1 MSNPI
6 PPSTRS
12 PKKPKIV
19 VWILLAAAVVA
30 AIIGYA
36 VAQGNSK
43 AASPQA
49 ADAATTEQQV
59 VRENSRVLSQAPSEK
74 AVLVEFL
81 DFECEAC
88 LAAYPLVEQIR
99 EEYAGELT
107 FVVRYFPIPSHANA
121 VNAAVAVEAAA
132 QQGKIEEMYTR
143 MYETQTEWGE
153 QQTSKA
159 DVFRGFAQEM
169 GLDMEAYD
177 SAVADPATLERVEQ
191 DRQDGLA
198 LGVQGTPTFFL
209 DGELLQPASTEDFR
223 AQVDAAVND

>member
-1 MSNPI
+1 MRRN
-6 PPSTRS
+6 
-12 PKKPKIV
+12 V
-19 VWILLAAAVVA
+19 VVSGVLIAVFALVVVVVA
-30 AIIGYA
+30 FATRTSPG
-36 VAQGNSK
+36 GSDEE
-43 AASPQA
+43 AASTSSA
-49 ADAATTEQQV
+49 VSV
-59 VRENSRVLSQAPSEK
+59 VREDSHVLSDAGEGAP
-74 AVLVEFL
+74 VLVEFL
-81 DFECEAC
+81 DFECESC
-88 LAAYPLVEQIR
+88 RAAFPFVEQLR
-99 EEYAGELT
+99 QEFAGELT
-107 FVVRYFPIPSHANA
+107 FVIRYFPIPSHANA
-121 VNAAVAVEAAA
+121 VNAAVAVDAAA

-223 AQVDAAVND
+223 AQVDAAVNDSDAVND

>member
-1 MSNPI
+1 MRRN
-6 PPSTRS
+6 
-12 PKKPKIV
+12 V
-19 VWILLAAAVVA
+19 VVSGVLIAVFALVVVVVA
-30 AIIGYA
+30 FATRTSPG
-36 VAQGNSK
+36 GSDEE
-43 AASPQA
+43 AASTSSA
-49 ADAATTEQQV
+49 VSV
-59 VRENSRVLSQAPSEK
+59 VREDSHVLSDAGEGAP
-74 AVLVEFL
+74 VLVEFL
-81 DFECEAC
+81 DFECESC
-88 LAAYPLVEQIR
+88 RAAFPFVEQLR
-99 EEYAGELT
+99 QEFAGELT
-107 FVVRYFPIPSHANA
+107 FVIRYFPIPSHANA
-121 VNAAVAVEAAA
+121 VNAAVAVDAAA

-223 AQVDAAVND
+223 TQVDAAVND

>member
-1 MSNPI
+1 MRRN
-6 PPSTRS
+6 
-12 PKKPKIV
+12 V
-19 VWILLAAAVVA
+19 VVSGVLIAVFALVVVVVA
-30 AIIGYA
+30 FATRTSPG
-36 VAQGNSK
+36 GSDEE
-43 AASPQA
+43 AASTSSA
-49 ADAATTEQQV
+49 VSV
-59 VRENSRVLSQAPSEK
+59 VREDSHVLSDAGEGAP
-74 AVLVEFL
+74 VLVEFL
-81 DFECEAC
+81 DFECESC
-88 LAAYPLVEQIR
+88 RAAFPFVEQLR
-99 EEYAGELT
+99 QEFAGELT
-107 FVVRYFPIPSHANA
+107 FVIRYFPIPSHANA
-121 VNAAVAVEAAA
+121 VNAAVAVDAAA

>member
-1 MSNPI
+1 MRRN
-6 PPSTRS
+6 
-12 PKKPKIV
+12 V
-19 VWILLAAAVVA
+19 VVSGVLIAVFALVVVVVA
-30 AIIGYA
+30 FATRTSPGGNDEETASTSSA
-36 VAQGNSK
+36 VS
-43 AASPQA
+43 
-49 ADAATTEQQV
+49 V
-59 VRENSRVLSQAPSEK
+59 VREDSHVLSDAGEGAP
-74 AVLVEFL
+74 VLVEFL
-81 DFECEAC
+81 DFECESC
-88 LAAYPLVEQIR
+88 RAAFPFVEQLR
-99 EEYAGELT
+99 QEFAGELT
-107 FVVRYFPIPSHANA
+107 FVIRYFPIPSHANA

-177 SAVADPATLERVEQ
+177 AAVADPATLERVEQ
-191 DRQDGLA
+191 DRQDGLT